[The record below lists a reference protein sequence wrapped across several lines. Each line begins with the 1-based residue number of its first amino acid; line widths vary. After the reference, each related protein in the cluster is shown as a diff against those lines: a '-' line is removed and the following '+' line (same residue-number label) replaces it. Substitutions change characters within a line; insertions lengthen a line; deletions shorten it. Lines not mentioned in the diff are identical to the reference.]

1 MKGNINSNIRDPLL
15 LHKQK
20 PKSKQLCTNNFI
32 QKTIICDS
40 VHKYTVSN
48 TALLQ
53 EGIHNCATSFSM
65 PLIAVI
71 SQYFLTAVLHSI
83 YTC

>member
-1 MKGNINSNIRDPLL
+1 MKGNINSSIRDPLL
-15 LHKQK
+15 QHKQK

-32 QKTIICDS
+32 QKTLICDS
-40 VHKYTVSN
+40 VHKYSVSN
-48 TALLQ
+48 TALQQ
-53 EGIHNCATSFSM
+53 EGIHNYVTSFSM
-65 PLIAVI
+65 PLVTVI